1 MNTTASSDLQKLV
14 AGERG
19 AVAFCA
25 GSLTHDANH
34 CLNGLR
40 TTKHDHQPDTT
51 APRRPPGLRYASH
64 TAILEGTM
72 SDDQPNATDPTHPPL
87 DAVESAAS
95 VSDAA
100 GGLAEAPTAPM
111 PTVSE
116 TTVPDTTV
124 PESTV
129 PETTL
134 PETTVPE
141 TTVTEA
147 LQDAPAN
154 ADGTDGADHSSPA
167 EVETAAAA
175 ADAVAEEGSLTESER
190 AAEHA
195 GLRYQVGDI
204 VPGVVTEVREDGV
217 DVDLG
222 GGALAVIPKS
232 ERVGELPAAGASVEG
247 KVIRRQGGNGRLVLS
262 PRRAVAD
269 RAWTSVQAAF
279 EAGSTLTGTIKEHVK
294 GGYIVDLGLRAFL
307 PESLVDVRRG
317 ARLASGEQVEVAVI
331 ECEKPAGRPERV
343 VVDRRQVRERN
354 AASDRDAIVAQLQV
368 GMRRTGRITAVTN
381 FGAFVDLGGAEGLI
395 HVSQLAHRQV
405 ADPREVVQVG
415 QEVDVEI
422 IDIRRERGKIA
433 LSRKSAL
440 PDPFTAFQSSHG
452 IGDLVFGTVTSL
464 APFGA
469 FVAIDGA
476 DVEGLVHISELSRY
490 RVETADEV
498 VSVGEGIWVKILGV
512 DPGKRR
518 LSLSLRRALED

>member
-1 MNTTASSDLQKLV
+1 
-14 AGERG
+14 
-19 AVAFCA
+19 
-25 GSLTHDANH
+25 
-34 CLNGLR
+34 
-40 TTKHDHQPDTT
+40 
-51 APRRPPGLRYASH
+51 
-64 TAILEGTM
+64 M
-72 SDDQPNATDPTHPPL
+72 SDDQPNATEPTPPSE
-87 DAVESAAS
+87 ASIESAATAPTPEISASEAPASEQSAPQS
-95 VSDAA
+95 VAETPATDAA
-100 GGLAEAPTAPM
+100 A
-111 PTVSE
+111 
-116 TTVPDTTV
+116 
-124 PESTV
+124 
-129 PETTL
+129 
-134 PETTVPE
+134 
-141 TTVTEA
+141 
-147 LQDAPAN
+147 
-154 ADGTDGADHSSPA
+154 TD
-167 EVETAAAA
+167 TAATDTAA
-175 ADAVAEEGSLTESER
+175 TDTADAVAEEGSLTDAER
-190 AAEHA
+190 AIEHA

-204 VPGVVTEVREDGV
+204 VPGVVTAVRDDGV

-232 ERVGELPAAGASVEG
+232 ERVGELPAAGESVEG

-279 EAGSTLTGTIKEHVK
+279 ENGSTLTGTIKDHVK

-331 ECEKPAGRPERV
+331 ECEKPVGRPERV
-343 VVDRRQVRERN
+343 VVDRRQVRERS

-368 GMRRTGRITAVTN
+368 GMRRTGRVTAVTN

-405 ADPREVVQVG
+405 ADPREVVSVG

-440 PDPFTAFQSSHG
+440 PDPFSAFQSSHG

-512 DPGKRR
+512 DPAKRR